1 MVKVWDGFIRG
12 FHWLLV
18 IGIAVLYI
26 SGDEGWLDLHFVTG
40 YMLLALMITR
50 IVWGV
55 FGSSTARLSSLF
67 HSPKAVISALLK
79 DQPAT
84 GHNPAGSVMILVF
97 FTLIFIQLLSGLMS
111 SDDILVEGPL
121 VQYVSYAWVELAND
135 LHRDNIDLL
144 LLAIGLHISAIAF
157 YRIKGKKLVKT
168 LVTGYS
174 SDAADKPHMR
184 SGKFAYMLFIVLAT
198 ALLFLWGQEPL
209 MALLNVG

>member
-18 IGIAVLYI
+18 VGIVVLYI

-40 YMLLALMITR
+40 YVLLALMLTR
-50 IVWGV
+50 VIWGV
-55 FGSSTARLSSLF
+55 FGSSTARLSALF
-67 HSPKAVISALLK
+67 HSPKAIISALLK

-121 VQYVSYAWVELAND
+121 VQYVPYAWVELAND

-144 LLAIGLHISAIAF
+144 LLAIGLHISAIIF

-168 LVTGYS
+168 LITGHTTDS
-174 SDAADKPHMR
+174 VSKPHMR
-184 SGKFAYMLFIVLAT
+184 SGKLAYIVFIVLA
-198 ALLFLWGQEPL
+198 ASLLLLWGQEPL
-209 MALLNVG
+209 LALWSVD